1 MPRKPVS
8 TKYRLQTFRWRT
20 AWIKMFG
27 AIHQHLRQY
36 LIQNFSPHS
45 RREGTITMIVLRC
58 TGLHFL
64 SNNYPP
70 FRSMSNTFTI
80 GKLISF
86 ICPVVSHFSWRAVKY
101 MLKTQ
106 KSQHFS
112 FLKMIPFCEPLSPNL
127 PLLRRNLNTSQT
139 KEQKRRSDWC
149 EIHTLMRRSDWCEK
163 HTLNDLIGASNIPLF
178 VR

>member
-1 MPRKPVS
+1 MSTFLLKERRVLTRKRTKMSNQLTHRYFVVDCVCCLNSYNQKLTVLVPRIPVS

-112 FLKMIPFCEPLSPNL
+112 F
-127 PLLRRNLNTSQT
+127 
-139 KEQKRRSDWC
+139 
-149 EIHTLMRRSDWCEK
+149 
-163 HTLNDLIGASNIPLF
+163 
-178 VR
+178 